1 MPGIRI
7 WDFFSA
13 NNALAFS
20 SVEYAKDREKRKK
33 KEKEREKEKKI
44 AENLK
49 HIRKFYKIRTFY
61 IDIFQKIF
69 ATRNLNKFYKINSK
83 NLMRI
88 VNS

>member
-1 MPGIRI
+1 MLSIRI
-7 WDFFSA
+7 WDFFCA

-61 IDIFQKIF
+61 IDNFQKNFIKKNF
-69 ATRNLNKFYKINSK
+69 QKFY
-83 NLMRI
+83 
-88 VNS
+88 